1 MVDEPSAFFP
11 SSAGFETL
19 AIAAPAGR
27 SSARVSTLAPTVTGG
42 GAGPL
47 EPGRAPSGRAC
58 FGRKASEG
66 FSRARSAAAGAGWDE
81 DACRA
86 AVGSEGAR
94 EKIDLIPP
102 PALRTM
108 LTTGPIVRCA
118 NAPGERARLISRE
131 TCERHRKDAP
141 LIRCACSRFL
151 QPLRLLAPEIR
162 VASVQCPP
170 RERDRE
176 GLRR

>member
-81 DACRA
+81 DASRA

-118 NAPGERARLISRE
+118 NAPGERARPISRKTAVRGTE
-131 TCERHRKDAP
+131 KT
-141 LIRCACSRFL
+141 
-151 QPLRLLAPEIR
+151 
-162 VASVQCPP
+162 VQI
-170 RERDRE
+170 
-176 GLRR
+176 